1 MKHKTVLL
9 ASFGLL
15 MGSISMSCNSPAKKV
30 ENAEDK
36 VLEANKDLNQANQEY
51 VTDIENYR
59 KETAEKVA
67 ANEKTIADFNLRIAS
82 EKKVAKM
89 DYQKQ
94 VAVLEKQNS
103 DLKMR
108 LENYKEEGKEKWE
121 IFKTKFTHDMEVMG
135 DALKN
140 LTVKKGK

>member
-1 MKHKTVLL
+1 
-9 ASFGLL
+9 
-15 MGSISMSCNSPAKKV
+15 
-30 ENAEDK
+30 
-36 VLEANKDLNQANQEY
+36 
-51 VTDIENYR
+51 
-59 KETAEKVA
+59 
-67 ANEKTIADFNLRIAS
+67 
-82 EKKVAKM
+82 
-89 DYQKQ
+89 
-94 VAVLEKQNS
+94 VLEKQNS